1 MNAAFS
7 KLSKH
12 WSFRV
17 LGLLSLLL
25 AAGLAFGWVP
35 FIQPRQPR
43 LLAAPGPE
51 AEIATFIR
59 DQHPELGLQVVV
71 GSADYVAALSSGEI
85 DVASTD
91 NQVGLAARLST
102 NAGTGTELVPLA
114 STITT
119 PIALYA
125 RRGTSAQ
132 LRDGAHVVLPNE
144 RQSQSRALLL
154 LFTSGFVTFNR
165 DPGTDLRLDDVT
177 GNPKHLTFSV
187 APAVTRVA
195 LAQTSGD
202 ARLITLEYAE
212 AAPLGLQPARD
223 AVLGLVSA
231 VKTVV
236 VDTTTDIAEKGLNI
250 PDDVKTVQDLL
261 EIPNL
266 KPEWQNRR
274 KAMLDRQI
282 DLAAWMTDQV
292 SEALKITNS

>member
-1 MNAAFS
+1 MDAALS
-7 KLSKH
+7 KLSRH
-12 WSFRV
+12 WSLRV

-35 FIQPRQPR
+35 FVQPRQPR

-71 GSADYVAALSSGEI
+71 GSTDYVAALSTGEV

-91 NQVGLAARLST
+91 NQVGLAARLS
-102 NAGTGTELVPLA
+102 ASTGTDLVPVA

-119 PIALYA
+119 PIALYS
-125 RRGTSAQ
+125 RRGAAAQ

-154 LFTSGFVTFNR
+154 LFSSGFVTFNR
-165 DPGTDLRLDDVT
+165 DPGTDLRLEDVT

-187 APAVTRVA
+187 APAVARVA

-202 ARLITLEYAE
+202 TRLITLEYAE

-223 AVLGLVSA
+223 AVLIEDAFSPFANVLVVRRGDVGA
-231 VKTVV
+231 PWLTALF
-236 VDTTTDIAEKGLNI
+236 DAYRR
-250 PDDVKTVQDLL
+250 PDVKAFILHHFNDSV
-261 EIPNL
+261 
-266 KPEWQNRR
+266 RR
-274 KAMLDRQI
+274 P
-282 DLAAWMTDQV
+282 W
-292 SEALKITNS
+292 